1 MAWSTYLL
9 ALKIFWRRIGLFL
22 TANLLWIAMSLP
34 IVTWPAAT
42 AGLFYLARRVADEE
56 LLADPQPAVIADFWR
71 GFREQWRRS
80 SLLSFGNL
88 VLLGALLVALRFYGT
103 SSLQL
108 LNWLVCSIT
117 LCLIVW
123 AGMQLFLYPL
133 LIQRPDRTPWAIARE
148 AFLITI
154 SYPFNAALTLLTTL
168 ILLVGALFLAGP
180 ILFIFFALIAVLQT
194 VGLRALLAQR
204 GELQLQLSADQREE
218 RTRRGSPRSPK

>member
-1 MAWSTYLL
+1 MAWPTYLL

-56 LLADPQPAVIADFWR
+56 LLADPKPAVIGDFWR

-80 SLLSFGNL
+80 SLLSVGNL
-88 VLLGALLVALRFYGT
+88 ALLGVMLVALRFYST
-103 SSLQL
+103 SSIPL
-108 LNWLVCSIT
+108 LNWLVGPIS

-133 LIQRPDRTPWAIARE
+133 LIQRPDHSPWAIARE

-154 SYPFNAALTLLTTL
+154 SYPLNAALTLLTTL
-168 ILLVGALFLAGP
+168 ILLIGALFLAGP
-180 ILFIFFALIAVLQT
+180 ILFIFLHCLQYCRRLVSVRSWPSAV
-194 VGLRALLAQR
+194 
-204 GELQLQLSADQREE
+204 S
-218 RTRRGSPRSPK
+218 SSFN

>member
-1 MAWSTYLL
+1 MAWPTYLL

-22 TANLLWIAMSLP
+22 TANLLWIAMRLP

-56 LLADPQPAVIADFWR
+56 LLADPKPAVIGDFWR

-80 SLLSFGNL
+80 SLLSVGNL
-88 VLLGALLVALRFYGT
+88 ALLGVMLVALRFYST
-103 SSLQL
+103 SSIPL
-108 LNWLVCSIT
+108 LNWLVGPIS

-133 LIQRPDRTPWAIARE
+133 LIQRPDHSPWAIARE

-154 SYPFNAALTLLTTL
+154 SYPLNAALTLLTTL
-168 ILLVGALFLAGP
+168 ILLIGALFLAGP
-180 ILFIFFALIAVLQT
+180 ILLIFFALLAILQT

-204 GELQLQLSADQREE
+204 GELQMQLSADQREE
-218 RTRRGSPRSPK
+218 RMRRGSPRNPK